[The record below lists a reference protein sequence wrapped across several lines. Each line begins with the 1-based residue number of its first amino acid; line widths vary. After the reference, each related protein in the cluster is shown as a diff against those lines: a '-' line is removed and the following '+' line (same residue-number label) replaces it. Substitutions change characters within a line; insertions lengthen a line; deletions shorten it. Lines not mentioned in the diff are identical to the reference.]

1 MSTHPLVYSLIQAT
15 LHGLARFAL
24 GLEIRSQSG
33 PSTGLPSCH
42 YKLWQAKKKKC
53 YFFAIKSGYNLS
65 IGDENEEE
73 NDGKDQLKHTH
84 THLQI

>member
-1 MSTHPLVYSLIQAT
+1 MVGQ
-15 LHGLARFAL
+15 
-24 GLEIRSQSG
+24 E
-33 PSTGLPSCH
+33 
-42 YKLWQAKKKKC
+42 KKY

-84 THLQI
+84 TLANMKYL